1 MKELRSFDIY
11 DGKEHER
18 DYNFCRVSRWI
29 KVKQNYRPNK
39 RNSLWDYVTDGAGY
53 NTYSDNF
60 NPEKN
65 NGLFLDY
72 FTFRG
77 KNYALEQF
85 IAIGC
90 IWDNI
95 GHSAGYYEHG
105 EKHFI
110 SAYDRDSYYNPLYIE
125 LDECG
130 EIVRVYEEVKRA

>member
-39 RNSLWDYVTDGAGY
+39 RNSLWDYVTDGDGY
-53 NTYSDNF
+53 KSYQENF
-60 NPEKN
+60 MPEK
-65 NGLFLDY
+65 GLFLDY

-77 KNYALEQF
+77 KKYAIEQF
-85 IAIGC
+85 VALGC
-90 IWDNI
+90 VWDCI
-95 GHSAGYYEHG
+95 GHYAGYYEHG

-110 SAYDRDSYYNPLYIE
+110 SAYDRDSYFNPLYIE
-125 LDECG
+125 IDEYG
-130 EIVRVYEEVKRA
+130 ENIRVYEEVKRA